1 MSTDASR
8 NAGGVSSVPAPTLT
22 ASTVRAVLDAL
33 ARLGHDVPTLLQAAG
48 LSSPTLEDPDARISC
63 QTVGAVYAQA
73 QQRRRIADLEL
84 QLALH
89 TPLGAYP
96 LLDYLV
102 ATSST
107 VAEGLT
113 RFADHARLTGAPV
126 RAEIHDQEDP
136 VRVVIDAAPYS
147 VYLCVLH
154 LRREVEGAFRPE
166 LVSLRERPDDVSAV
180 EQAIGCPV
188 RGDAAWS
195 GLVLSRETWSLPLRR
210 RDPVLA
216 GVLERHARDVA
227 SRLPG
232 GNDLVSELRRVLA
245 QRIARGDARLAAV
258 ASELRMS
265 ARSLQRRLAEAQVS
279 YQELVHQARCDAAER
294 HLAET
299 ALSIAEVS
307 WLVGY
312 SEPSAFHRA
321 FKRWRGLSP
330 RSYRERKLAGQAG

>member
-1 MSTDASR
+1 MSPDAIR
-8 NAGGVSSVPAPTLT
+8 NAGGVSPIAAPTLT

-33 ARLGHDVPTLLQAAG
+33 ARLGHDVPALLQAVG
-48 LSSPTLEDPDARISC
+48 LGASTLEDPDARISC
-63 QTVGAVYAQA
+63 QTVGAIYAHAQA
-73 QQRRRIADLEL
+73 RRRIADLDL
-84 QLALH
+84 QLAIH

-107 VAEGLT
+107 VAEGLK
-113 RFADHARLTGAPV
+113 RFADHAQLTGAPV
-126 RAEIHDQEDP
+126 RAEIHDEQDP
-136 VRVVIDAAPYS
+136 IRVVIDASPYS
-147 VYLCVLH
+147 VYLGVLH
-154 LRREVEGAFRPE
+154 LRREAEGVFRPE
-166 LVSLRERPDDVSAV
+166 LVCLKERPDDVTAV

-188 RGDAAWS
+188 HGDAAWS
-195 GLVLSRETWSLPLRR
+195 GLVLSREMWNLPLRR
-210 RDPVLA
+210 RDAVLA

-232 GNDLVSELRRVLA
+232 GNDIVSELRRVLA
-245 QRIARGDARLAAV
+245 RRISRGDARIATV
-258 ASELRMS
+258 AGELRMS
-265 ARSLQRRLAEAQVS
+265 ARSLQRRLAEAHVS

-294 HLAET
+294 HLTET

-330 RSYRERKLAGQAG
+330 RSYREQKLGGQAG